1 MTSVHFTC
9 LLLSVAVPQCEVH
22 RDVEASE
29 GDMALKIKLNLKC
42 KRDHKTKKRKPL
54 GGAE

>member
-1 MTSVHFTC
+1 MTLVHFTC
-9 LLLSVAVPQCEVH
+9 SLLSVAVPQCEVH

-29 GDMALKIKLNLKC
+29 GDMALKIKLNLKY

-54 GGAE
+54 RGAE